1 MIPIIT
7 TPRITIAIIFHAKK
21 KSVCNPELAGNQ
33 SNCDRLASYSNICTI
48 NGTNPIISMIGISNA
63 FVFFLFA

>member
-21 KSVCNPELAGNQ
+21 KSVCNPELAEPVKLRQ
-33 SNCDRLASYSNICTI
+33 
-48 NGTNPIISMIGISNA
+48 IGIILKHMHDQRNKSHHKYDWNQ
-63 FVFFLFA
+63 